1 MLSHAEFQD
10 RLEFVRSVIVN
21 FGLQP
26 TTITPLEYDETSP
39 FEYNNF
45 IYKIALASPASGPCL
60 PNPGPY
66 TVPLP
71 DAGTSTL
78 IMRVANPRA
87 GVVEDNR
94 VENEVA
100 ALHLARR
107 GVLSHKPDA
116 AFLIPELYAWRSQTD
131 AEKGL
136 GWTLMEYKTGVPLDA
151 KFRDMS
157 AEEQGKVI
165 GQVADAF
172 AGIQR
177 AAIPEGVRSHGG
189 LTIDSDGGIT
199 NGQMTILAGGPWS
212 SHADFWRAKFATQLR
227 EADGSPVLEGWKPRG
242 VRERVDK
249 FVADGLE
256 GYIAGSGADAS
267 QRVLI
272 HGDFTTNNVQY
283 DPDTKKVT
291 GVLDFDWAYVSHPCH
306 EFFYSLGD
314 VGGNTGGGTGRD
326 PDRSGGRIG
335 RAMMTGDFDSISDLP
350 EEAAGQLAIAKAW
363 DAALAER
370 GAIRPSDVAGIE
382 ALDRLR
388 RLESLLCSFALCH
401 PVMLKRKTEE
411 EIKEMRSKAEGEVVE
426 CLEELG
432 Y

>member
-10 RLEFVRSVIVN
+10 RLDFVRNVIVN

-26 TTITPLEYDETSP
+26 TTITPLEYDENSP

-45 IYKIALASPASGPCL
+45 IYKISLASPASGPCL
-60 PNPGPY
+60 ANPGPY

-100 ALHLARR
+100 AIHLARQ
-107 GVLSHKPDA
+107 GVLSYKPSA
-116 AFLIPELYAWRSQTD
+116 AFLIPELYAWRSQTG

-136 GWTLMEYKTGVPLDA
+136 GWTLMEYKPGVPLDA

-157 AEEQGKVI
+157 AEDQEEVI
-165 GQVADAF
+165 GQIADAF

-177 AAIPEGVRSHGG
+177 APIPESVRSHGG
-189 LTIDSDGGIT
+189 LTIDEDGRIVS
-199 NGQMTILAGGPWS
+199 GQMTILSGGPWN
-212 SHADFWRAKFATQLR
+212 SHEDFWRAKFGAQLR
-227 EADGSPVLEGWKPRG
+227 EAGRSSVLEGWKPRG

-256 GYIAGSGADAS
+256 GYVASSGADATL
-267 QRVLI
+267 VLI
-272 HGDFTTNNVQY
+272 HGDFTTNNIQY
-283 DPDTKKVT
+283 DPDTKRVT

-314 VGGNTGGGTGRD
+314 VGGTTGGGTSRD

-370 GAIRPSDVAGIE
+370 GAIRPSSVAGIE

-401 PVMLKRKTEE
+401 PVLLKRKTEE
-411 EIKEMRSKAEGEVVE
+411 EIKEMRSKAEGELVE
-426 CLEELG
+426 CLEGLG